1 MGSLADFHFHGN
13 WALHGLRA
21 SNVRLQDYGDY
32 GRVALVTLLWH
43 LKLKYFSLPS
53 WRKLWRRCI
62 YLVRLALFKKSGPSL
77 GVLHV
82 IAGCAVGILLHCL
95 TLAESPARGPGI
107 VINGLKQATFKE
119 LRESARVTPV
129 KSVEPLSFEETIHI
143 CAHFCTL
150 SANPIFCLLF
160 FALRRLTLDRNF
172 YTWPKNT
179 PERFIKNS
187 WMMLNS

>member
-1 MGSLADFHFHGN
+1 MKKALEALYLSSETGTIQEKWPFLGRAACNCWLCRWDFVARFFHWN
-13 WALHGLRA
+13 
-21 SNVRLQDYGDY
+21 
-32 GRVALVTLLWH
+32 
-43 LKLKYFSLPS
+43 
-53 WRKLWRRCI
+53 
-62 YLVRLALFKKSGPSL
+62 
-77 GVLHV
+77 
-82 IAGCAVGILLHCL
+82 CL

-107 VINGLKQATFKE
+107 VINGLKLSTFKE
-119 LRESARVTPV
+119 LRESPRVTPV

-160 FALRRLTLDRNF
+160 FALRRLTLDSNF